1 MLVSIPCSCPLH
13 GLDHDGVIRAFT
25 YLFIGLI
32 GIGRGNHISKSS
44 RRATDASNDGMNFS
58 LARKLFYEEM
68 PKF

>member
-44 RRATDASNDGMNFS
+44 
-58 LARKLFYEEM
+58 
-68 PKF
+68 